1 MKKSNIEQNKNV
13 SGKSKNLE
21 QTLKDKLI
29 KEGISK
35 NWMDKHLIIDMPK
48 RDNDKTK

>member
-1 MKKSNIEQNKNV
+1 MKKSNIERNTNE

-21 QTLKDKLI
+21 QTLKNKLI

-48 RDNDKTK
+48 RDKDKTK